1 MRGWHSRCT
10 TWSALCAALC
20 LGDAA
25 PAASPILLRDVTRQT
40 GITFQHTDGSS
51 GRRYIVE
58 TVASGVATFD
68 YDGDGLTDIFFL
80 NGSPL
85 AGAAADPPS
94 RPALYRNCGGG
105 TFQEM
110 TLPSGLGKTGYGLAV
125 AVGDYDNDG
134 YPDVYVSHFGPNVF
148 YRNNGDGT
156 FTDVTIA
163 TGTAGG
169 DSQKVGAGVS
179 FLDADGDGCL
189 DLFVAN
195 YLRFSNDRHVTA
207 LRRGVPVYASPEQ
220 YPPWPAALYH
230 NRGDGTFSDVSR
242 ESGVSQSA
250 GRGMGIVCADYDNDG
265 STDIFVANDGSPNSL
280 LHNDGRGRFQDVGV
294 AAGIAYDYQGRVQGS
309 MGVDCGDYDNDGLLD
324 FYKTAFQRQMATLYR
339 NLGRGLFDD
348 VTLVSGAGAGTSQNV
363 TWGCAFV
370 DLDNDGDRDLFVAC
384 GHVYD
389 NVERFDDT
397 TSYRARNLVL
407 QNILRET
414 GQAKFVDISD
424 RCGDGLQAR
433 QSSRGV
439 AADDLDNDG
448 AIDLVV
454 LNSRA
459 LPTIVRN
466 LLNET
471 GSHNHWLDIR
481 LQGRR
486 TNRDG
491 VGAQVKVVAGD
502 LIQLDEVH
510 SGRGYQSH
518 YGTRLHFGLGPHDRA
533 DRIEVRWIGG
543 GVDVLKNVAV
553 DRSLLITEGSGQPG
567 FLGHGP

>member
-1 MRGWHSRCT
+1 MRDSSFHRATLTAW
-10 TWSALCAALC
+10 WVALS
-20 LGDAA
+20 LGSTA

-85 AGAAADPPS
+85 AGAADSPS

-156 FTDVTIA
+156 FTDVTSA
-163 TGTAGG
+163 NGTACG

-195 YLRFSNDRHVTA
+195 YLRFSYDRHVTA
-207 LRRGVPVYASPEQ
+207 LRREVPVYAGPEQ
-220 YPPWPAALYH
+220 YPPWSAAMYH
-230 NRGDGTFSDVSR
+230 NQGDGTFSDVSR
-242 ESGVSQSA
+242 ESGVSQCA
-250 GRGMGIVCADYDNDG
+250 GRGMGVVCADYDNDG

-294 AAGIAYDYQGRVQGS
+294 AAGIGYDYQGRVQGS

-407 QNILRET
+407 QNTLRET
-414 GQAKFVDISD
+414 GEAKFVDISD

-459 LPTIVRN
+459 PPTIMRN

-471 GSHNHWLDIR
+471 GSRNHWLDIR
-481 LQGRR
+481 LLGRR

-543 GVDVLKNVAV
+543 GVDVLKNVTV
-553 DRSLLITEGSGQPG
+553 DRSLLITEGAGQPG
-567 FLGHGP
+567 FLGPGP